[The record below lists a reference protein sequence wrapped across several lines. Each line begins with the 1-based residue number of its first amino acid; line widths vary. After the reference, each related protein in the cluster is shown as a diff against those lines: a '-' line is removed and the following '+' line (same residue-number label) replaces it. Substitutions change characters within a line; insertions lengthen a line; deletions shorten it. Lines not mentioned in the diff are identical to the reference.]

1 MRLALFFAAIPALL
15 GSVFL
20 MHSSGVSSVL
30 IWQQLL
36 VFLVPSL
43 VLWLATRHRHLF
55 PTNKTAQ
62 FRSLIL
68 AACLFLPLIIDRA
81 EGPQRWLNIGP
92 LRLYLAPILLPTLML
107 YLEVI
112 RREMQTK
119 AIWLSLPV
127 FAASAALVLQPDAAQ
142 MSAFACSCIPIVLAS
157 EMAKPLRAIVTLSL
171 LVCVFA
177 VWQIPDPLEPVAHV
191 EGVFHLAAQSSP
203 FELIFALVAAAL
215 PSAVLILCAWTSS
228 SVGLFAVGI
237 YYAAILSLSPLKIT
251 PVPLLGFGAGPI
263 FGYVF
268 LTFAI
273 SAFSTKK
280 PAMRPAMPIRENS

>member
-43 VLWLATRHRHLF
+43 VLWLATRQRHL
-55 PTNKTAQ
+55 PATNKTAQ
-62 FRSLIL
+62 FGSLIL
-68 AACLFLPLIIDRA
+68 ASCLFLPLIIDRA

-142 MSAFACSCIPIVLAS
+142 MSAFACSCIPIILAS

-191 EGVFHLAAQSSP
+191 EGVFHLAAQSSS

-215 PSAVLILCAWTSS
+215 PSAVLLLCAWTSS

-263 FGYVF
+263 LGYVF
-268 LTFAI
+268 LTFAV
-273 SAFSTKK
+273 SAFSAKK